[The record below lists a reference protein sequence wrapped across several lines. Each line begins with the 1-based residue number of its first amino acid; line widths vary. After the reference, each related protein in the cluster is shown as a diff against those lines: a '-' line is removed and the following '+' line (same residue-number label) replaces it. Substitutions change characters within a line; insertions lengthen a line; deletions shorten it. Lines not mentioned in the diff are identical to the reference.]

1 MSSPTARFAGFPRPG
16 GLTWLL
22 VATFLICYVPVF
34 VQFLIP
40 RWLTDD
46 AATHGWLVLPIAAAV
61 VWGKRHTLRRIPRSR
76 HPGGL
81 VLVALALLLH
91 LVEKTLDINGPSP
104 VSIPLYVAG
113 VIWAVCG
120 TRWLREL
127 AFPIA
132 YLLFMVP
139 VPGGL
144 TQAVSFP
151 LRLLAT
157 DGSKWVASKFGVVL
171 YGAGMN
177 VEFMQP
183 RGTEYVRLL
192 VADPCSGLHSLMAIK
207 ALHAITAYLSRLR
220 LGWKWVL
227 FFCALPITLAANVCR
242 MTLIILICAYVSKDF
257 GLRVFHDW
265 SPYVLFLFVL
275 SILIGI
281 GRLIELATGGDRL
294 AKERKAREDAE
305 AAQWGDRDSQFH
317 GPTPHLLPIAVATVS
332 VGILGLWL
340 GSRPPVQATP
350 ADVQQIP
357 RAVGSWKAVADVP
370 ADDATLKQIA
380 ADSHVNRRY
389 AREDGQLV
397 DLLVVYRRYG
407 RREFAHRPDQC
418 YPAGG
423 YVGVRQSTTT
433 LPWAGRNDPA
443 ITWLFDGTHVLRA
456 DGGSGVPMTTVSY
469 FFVSGN
475 RSESDFLRQQI
486 WMALERIMPNKN
498 GWTFVRLSSP
508 RVTTDDDALAAQQD
522 FLRTME
528 GPIRKVITTDPATAG
543 QLGSGS

>member
-1 MSSPTARFAGFPRPG
+1 M
-16 GLTWLL
+16 LL
-22 VATFLICYVPVF
+22 GAFLVCYVPVF

-40 RWLTDD
+40 RWMTDD
-46 AATHGWLVLPIAAAV
+46 AATHGWLVLPIATAV
-61 VWGKRHTLRRIPRSR
+61 VWSKRVVLRRIPRRR
-76 HPGGL
+76 HSGGL

-113 VIWAVCG
+113 AVWYCCG
-120 TRWLREL
+120 TAWLREL

-132 YLLFMVP
+132 YLFFMVP

-157 DGSKWVASKFGVVL
+157 DGSKAVAAKFGVVL

-207 ALHAITAYLSRLR
+207 ALHAITAYVSRLR
-220 LGWKWVL
+220 IGWKWVL

-265 SPYVLFLFVL
+265 SPYVLFLFVFA
-275 SILIGI
+275 ILIGI
-281 GRLIELATGGDRL
+281 GRLMEKLTGGDRL
-294 AKERKAREDAE
+294 AKLRRESELRDAAE
-305 AAQWGDRDSQFH
+305 FGDKPSEFV
-317 GPTPHLLPIAVATVS
+317 GPKPRLDMLAVATIG
-332 VGILGLWL
+332 VGLFALWL
-340 GSRPPVQATP
+340 GVRPPVQATP
-350 ADVQQIP
+350 ADVTRIP
-357 RAVGSWKAVADVP
+357 RSAGAWRAVADIE
-370 ADDATLKQIA
+370 ADQSTVKQIE
-380 ADSHVNRRY
+380 ADSHINRRY
-389 AREDGQLV
+389 VRADGQMV

-423 YVGVRQSTTT
+423 YVGIRQSVTT
-433 LPWAGRNDPA
+433 LPWAERNDPA
-443 ITWLFDGTHVLRA
+443 VHWLFDGRHVLRA
-456 DGGSGVPMTTVSY
+456 DGGTGVPTTTVTY

-475 RSESDFLRQQI
+475 RSESNFMRQQI

-508 RVTTDDDALAAQQD
+508 RVTTDEAALAAQQD
-522 FLRTME
+522 FLRAIE
-528 GPIRKVITTDPATAG
+528 RGIRDVIITDPATAG
-543 QLGSGS
+543 AEGSG